1 MRATKKHLHYSVKGS
16 LEVCEDCDKA
26 KIKHKSIE
34 KVTEERNI
42 DPDEMVYLDLISQ
55 KKPSYGGSKNWI
67 LIPTQKTKQK

>member
-42 DPDEMVYLDLISQ
+42 DPDKMVYLYLISQ
-55 KKPSYGGSKNWI
+55 KKPI
-67 LIPTQKTKQK
+67 LGTSVTWFLF